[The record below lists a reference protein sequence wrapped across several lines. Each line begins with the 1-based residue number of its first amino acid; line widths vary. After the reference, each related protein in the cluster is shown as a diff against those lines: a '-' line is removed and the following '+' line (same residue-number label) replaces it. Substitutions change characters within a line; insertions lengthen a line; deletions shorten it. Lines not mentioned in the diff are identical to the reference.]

1 MKVLVV
7 GHGAREHAIAKSL
20 AESDVELYAAMGR
33 RNPGIA
39 GLSESVEI
47 MDINDP
53 KPYEKFKG
61 MDIAF
66 IGPESALATGVTDRL
81 QELGV
86 QVMGPTRETA
96 RLEWSKAFTREF
108 VDEHGIEG
116 NPAFRVCR
124 SMRDIRGF
132 LKEHPDVAVKP
143 DVLTGGKGVMIT
155 GEHLHGA
162 SEVEAYAAER
172 IKIDG
177 LVVLE
182 EKLRGDE
189 FTLQAFTDGK
199 RVEVM
204 PLVRDFKR
212 AYDGDQGPNT
222 GSMGS
227 YSCPDHGLP
236 GLSKASIRKGT
247 EIMKRTVKK
256 LADSVDK
263 YKGVLYG
270 GFMDTERGVY
280 LIEYNARFG
289 DPEAM
294 NVLSLL
300 RSPLL
305 DVGWQIVD
313 GRLSAPA
320 FEKKA
325 TVCVYL
331 VPDGYPVEPKR
342 DMPVTINPPRSSEL
356 FYASVHE
363 EAGEIRTTTSRAIA
377 LLAKGRSVS
386 EARERVYSDVPLIE
400 GELFHRTDIGAGV

>member
-1 MKVLVV
+1 
-7 GHGAREHAIAKSL
+7 
-20 AESDVELYAAMGR
+20 
-33 RNPGIA
+33 
-39 GLSESVEI
+39 
-47 MDINDP
+47 
-53 KPYEKFKG
+53 
-61 MDIAF
+61 
-66 IGPESALATGVTDRL
+66 
-81 QELGV
+81 
-86 QVMGPTRETA
+86 
-96 RLEWSKAFTREF
+96 
-108 VDEHGIEG
+108 
-116 NPAFRVCR
+116 
-124 SMRDIRGF
+124 
-132 LKEHPDVAVKP
+132 
-143 DVLTGGKGVMIT
+143 
-155 GEHLHGA
+155 
-162 SEVEAYAAER
+162 
-172 IKIDG
+172 
-177 LVVLE
+177 
-182 EKLRGDE
+182 
-189 FTLQAFTDGK
+189 
-199 RVEVM
+199 M

-236 GLSKASIRKGT
+236 GLSEASIRKGT
-247 EIMKRTVKK
+247 EIMKRTVQK

-280 LIEYNARFG
+280 LIEYNSRFG

-300 RSPLL
+300 GSPLL

-342 DMPVTINPPRSSEL
+342 DKPVTINPPRSSEL
-356 FYASVHE
+356 FFASVHE